1 VFGVCP
7 PLTQVSRINSAW
19 NIISKKTKL
28 VERLKHL
35 DILDTA
41 KEAWNVKMEFVLEQH
56 QLLLLLLLQQPQQ
69 LLNASSLLKSV
80 GMALMVAWLVKEDVA
95 VDQIAM
101 YLDCPL
107 MITFAHEELMN
118 IDIAFAF
125 YIIFC
130 FSL

>member
-1 VFGVCP
+1 M
-7 PLTQVSRINSAW
+7 
-19 NIISKKTKL
+19 
-28 VERLKHL
+28 
-35 DILDTA
+35 DTA

-56 QLLLLLLLQQPQQ
+56 QQLLLLLLQQPQQ

-80 GMALMVAWLVKEDVA
+80 GMALAAWLVKEDVA

-101 YLDCPL
+101 YLDCPIL
-107 MITFAHEELMN
+107 ITFAHEELMN
-118 IDIAFAF
+118 FDIAFGF